1 MYGPRCSASYYRSWE
16 TYSVTCVLAVMATAC
31 KDSLTCSVLSL
42 CACVSAWLRNHLT
55 RLSRYNSSD
64 FPKND
69 TMNLHW
75 RASLV
80 LPEHL
85 PWRQWEHTQTH
96 TYIQNTGSR
105 LQTHNPTTVSFCY
118 TVLHHTFY
126 FFTFSTSLC
135 LSPQPTYLWTAVYFR
150 SSVPAKYWLRRVE
163 HINCRPALRQDA
175 CWLKHGGE
183 WV

>member
-85 PWRQWEHTQTH
+85 PWRQCEHTQTH
-96 TYIQNTGSR
+96 TRIYRIQAADCRHTTPLLFPFVTLSSI
-105 LQTHNPTTVSFCY
+105 THF
-118 TVLHHTFY
+118 
-126 FFTFSTSLC
+126 TSLHFPLLSVSL
-135 LSPQPTYLWTAVYFR
+135 LSPPICELPSISGAQYLP
-150 SSVPAKYWLRRVE
+150 S
-163 HINCRPALRQDA
+163 IGCDA
-175 CWLKHGGE
+175 
-183 WV
+183 